1 MKRGDRVAYKSSR
14 LLIPFVLLAGLLPA
28 ADPQLVGLLMPDA
41 KVVAGINVEQARNS
55 AFGQFLLARASRDG
69 REFQNLTALTGFD
82 PRTDLREVLM
92 AARGDASH
100 TGLIVARGVFDAAKI
115 FAAARTDGQV
125 TILYNGVEILNGKG
139 GNGAVAF
146 LDGTIAIAGDAD
158 NVRGAIDRR
167 SAPATLDPLL
177 TSKVAALSGSQDAW
191 TVSIVP
197 VAGLHPTTPNENLNS
212 VLQGDLLKSIQQGS
226 AGVKLG
232 AIVQFTGEVV
242 ASNDK
247 DATALADVVRFGA
260 SMLQMNAPQ
269 SAGAAVAALMQS
281 LAVKTDGAT
290 VTVGVGIPETMLES
304 LVQMRTMRVVAL
316 HTMQR

>member
-1 MKRGDRVAYKSSR
+1 VTPKSLR

-55 AFGQFLLARASRDG
+55 AFGQFLLSRARNNG
-69 REFQNLTALTGFD
+69 QGFQNLTALTGFD

-92 AARGDASH
+92 ASRGDASH
-100 TGLIVARGVFDAAKI
+100 TGLIVARGVFNTGKI
-115 FAAARTDGQV
+115 FAAARADGQV
-125 TILYNGVEILNGKG
+125 TTLYNGVEMLNGKG

-146 LDGTIAIAGDAD
+146 LDGSIAIAGDAES
-158 NVRGAIDRR
+158 VRVALDRR
-167 SAPATLDPLL
+167 NAPAALDTLLAG
-177 TSKVAALSGSQDAW
+177 KMAVLSANQDAW

-197 VAGLHPTTPNENLNS
+197 VSGLHPTTPNENLNGL
-212 VLQGDLLKSIQQGS
+212 LQGDLLKSIQQGS

-232 AIVQFTGEVV
+232 TIVQFTGEVV
-242 ASNDK
+242 ASTDK

-269 SAGAAVAALMQS
+269 SASATVAALVQS

-290 VTVGVGIPETMLES
+290 LTVGVGIPETMLEN
-304 LVQMRTMRVVAL
+304 LVQMRSMRVVA
-316 HTMQR
+316 HQTMHR

>member
-1 MKRGDRVAYKSSR
+1 MTPKSLR

-55 AFGQFLLARASRDG
+55 AFGQFLLSRAPG
-69 REFQNLTALTGFD
+69 NGQGFQQLAGLTGFD

-92 AARGDASH
+92 ASRGDASH
-100 TGLIVARGVFDAAKI
+100 TGLIVARGVFNAAKI
-115 FAAARTDGQV
+115 FDAARADGQV
-125 TILYNGVEILNGKG
+125 TTLYNGVEMLNGKG

-146 LDGTIAIAGDAD
+146 LDGSIAIAGDAD
-158 NVRGAIDRR
+158 SVRGALDRR
-167 SAPATLDPLL
+167 NAPAILDPLL
-177 TSKVAALSGSQDAW
+177 TAKMAALSASQDAW

-197 VAGLHPTTPNENLNS
+197 VAGLKPTTPNENLNS
-212 VLQGDLLKSIQQGS
+212 LLQGDLLKSVQQAS
-226 AGVKLG
+226 AGVKFG
-232 AIVQFTGEVV
+232 TVVQFSGEAV
-242 ASNDK
+242 ASTDK

-269 SAGAAVAALMQS
+269 SAGATVAALLQS

-290 VTVGVGIPETMLES
+290 VTVGVGIPETMLEN
-304 LVQMRTMRVVAL
+304 LVQTRSMRVVAH
-316 HTMQR
+316 HTTER